1 MNKKSKLTQIRLQKS
16 NPWFDG
22 ILMLIQDA
30 KLRAAVLCIQNGLMT
45 INDFAKDFRK
55 KIRSY
60 LADSSLFVIDD
71 EIENN
76 FSTCIL
82 NYVRDLSIQFTD
94 YQLMKR

>member
-1 MNKKSKLTQIRLQKS
+1 MLPYIYVNTGQ
-16 NPWFDG
+16 
-22 ILMLIQDA
+22 LMLIQDA

-60 LADSSLFVIDD
+60 LADSSSFVIDD
-71 EIENN
+71 EIVNN
-76 FSTCIL
+76 LSTCIL

-94 YQLMKR
+94 YQLMKK

>member
-1 MNKKSKLTQIRLQKS
+1 MLPYVYVNTGQ
-16 NPWFDG
+16 
-22 ILMLIQDA
+22 LMLIQDA

-45 INDFAKDFRK
+45 INDFDRRFRE

-60 LADSSLFVIDD
+60 LADSSSFVIDN

-76 FSTCIL
+76 LSTCIL

-94 YQLMKR
+94 YQLLKK